1 MKKIFYLAIPLLFTA
16 ACQDELYI
24 KPLDEFVSNQ
34 GVYLD
39 ANSIQIFAEEGAEIS
54 VDKLKL
60 GLARKEDQSYVVKM
74 KYGAAEQ
81 LESYNKKMG
90 SNYVML
96 PESMYE
102 ATSDITFAKSIAQ
115 INVPLKIKSLQFSAE
130 GTYALPISIESSN
143 TNIIE
148 AQKQTILIIEPR
160 IKTKVLRINGSGTNR
175 GDLFADDFKVD
186 QWTMEVMVN
195 RSQYNSN
202 NKSIGGTKLLSGTSN
217 ADEIFTRFGDVTI
230 DPNQLQIKTG
240 NSQIDIPKDKL
251 SAEPNKWYMLSFV
264 YDGKNTK
271 VYVNGELAVSR
282 EIRTG
287 KYSLKG
293 FWIGGA
299 NELIREFRFYKVART
314 DKQIKDNVWKMVN
327 PNDENL
333 LAYYPM
339 NGKKRDKNTGEITED
354 ESKVW
359 DWSPLENHLNKPNS
373 SRYDDNNGDM
383 YIFPL
388 E

>member
-74 KYGAAEQ
+74 KYGSAEQ

-143 TNIIE
+143 TNIVE

-359 DWSPLENHLNKPNS
+359 DWSPLENHLDKPNS
-373 SRYDDNNGDM
+373 SRYDDNNGEM